1 VIAQQ
6 RRAEDLASLRASHDS
21 AVLRWAATRIGL
33 PQTGGFVMD
42 TRTDERRAYV
52 EALLNRLRR
61 LYVERVQL
69 PGDGK
74 GFSFELLQRLCYYV
88 TSEGYGE

>member
-1 VIAQQ
+1 MI
-6 RRAEDLASLRASHDS
+6 RRR
-21 AVLRWAATRIGL
+21 VLCIPAG
-33 PQTGGFVMD
+33 QTTKRRFVMD

-52 EALLNRLRR
+52 EELLNRLRR
-61 LYVERVQL
+61 LYVERVQM

-74 GFSFELLQRLCYYV
+74 SFSFELLQRLCYYI

>member
-1 VIAQQ
+1 
-6 RRAEDLASLRASHDS
+6 
-21 AVLRWAATRIGL
+21 
-33 PQTGGFVMD
+33 MD
-42 TRTDERRAYV
+42 TRTDEQRAYL

-74 GFSFELLQRLCYYV
+74 TLSFELLQRPLLLCHQRGLRRV
-88 TSEGYGE
+88 IETRRRR

>member
-1 VIAQQ
+1 
-6 RRAEDLASLRASHDS
+6 
-21 AVLRWAATRIGL
+21 
-33 PQTGGFVMD
+33 MD

-52 EALLNRLRR
+52 EELLNRLRR
-61 LYVERVQL
+61 LYVERVQM

-74 GFSFELLQRLCYYV
+74 SFSFELLQRLCYYI

>member
-1 VIAQQ
+1 
-6 RRAEDLASLRASHDS
+6 
-21 AVLRWAATRIGL
+21 
-33 PQTGGFVMD
+33 MD

>member
-1 VIAQQ
+1 
-6 RRAEDLASLRASHDS
+6 
-21 AVLRWAATRIGL
+21 
-33 PQTGGFVMD
+33 MD
-42 TRTDERRAYV
+42 TRTDEQRAYL

-74 GFSFELLQRLCYYV
+74 TLSFELLQRLCSYV
-88 TSEGYGE
+88 TSEGYGG

>member
-1 VIAQQ
+1 
-6 RRAEDLASLRASHDS
+6 
-21 AVLRWAATRIGL
+21 
-33 PQTGGFVMD
+33 MD
-42 TRTDERRAYV
+42 TRTDARRAYV

-74 GFSFELLQRLCYYV
+74 RFSFELLQRLCYSIA
-88 TSEGYGE
+88 SEGYGE

>member
-1 VIAQQ
+1 
-6 RRAEDLASLRASHDS
+6 
-21 AVLRWAATRIGL
+21 
-33 PQTGGFVMD
+33 MD
-42 TRTDERRAYV
+42 TRTEERRAYV
-52 EALLNRLRR
+52 KALLNRLWR

-74 GFSFELLQRLCYYV
+74 GFSFEVLKRLRSSI